1 MPAINLSPY
10 LEAVRSKDPVAV
22 YGKITEV
29 IGLLIESEGPA
40 SFIGE
45 TCIIKSNGNGNDE
58 IPAEVVGFKGR
69 KVLLMPLGDLQGIA
83 PGSKVIP
90 TGKVPT
96 VPVGKGLLGRVLD
109 GLGNPIDEK
118 GPIDVECWYPI
129 QRDPPSPLE
138 RKRITEPFATGV
150 RVIDACL
157 TFGKGQRVGIFAG
170 SGVGKSTLLGMIA
183 RYAQAD
189 VNVIALVGERGRE
202 VRNFLERDLG
212 EDGLAKSVVIVA
224 TSDKPP
230 LVRRNGAFVAQA
242 IAEFFR
248 DQGMDVLLMM
258 DSVTRLAMAQ
268 REVGLAVG
276 EPPTT
281 KGYTPSVFAMLPRFL
296 ERSGTSK
303 QGSIT
308 GIYTVLVE
316 GSDMEEP
323 VADALRA
330 ILDGHIVLTRR
341 LAHMNHYPA
350 VEVLESNS
358 RVMVDV
364 VSKDHYQY
372 AGEIKDLL
380 ATYRESEDLISI
392 GAYAKGSNPKVD
404 LAIAM
409 KDEIDSFLRQNIDE
423 SFSFES
429 TLQYLEALHNK
440 IASYKGEGE

>member
-1 MPAINLSPY
+1 MPAIDLARY
-10 LEAVRSKDPVAV
+10 RRAVRLKDPINV

-45 TCIIKSNGNGNDE
+45 TCLIQSNGDKGE
-58 IPAEVVGFKGR
+58 SIPAEVVGFKGK
-69 KVLLMPLGDLQGIA
+69 KVLLMPLGELQGIA
-83 PGSKVIP
+83 PGSRVIP

-109 GLGNPIDEK
+109 GLGDPIDEK
-118 GPIDVECWYPI
+118 GPVEVECWYPI
-129 QRDPPSPLE
+129 QRPPPSPLS
-138 RKRITEPFATGV
+138 RKRITESFATGV

-157 TFGKGQRVGIFAG
+157 TFGSGQRVGIFAG

-189 VNVIALVGERGRE
+189 VNVIALIGERGRE

-212 EDGLAKSVVIVA
+212 EEGLSKSVVVVA

-248 DQGMDVLLMM
+248 DKGMNVLFMM

-296 ERSGTSK
+296 ERSGTSE

-364 VSKDHYQY
+364 VSKEHYTY
-372 AGEIKDLL
+372 AGELRDLM

-392 GAYAKGSNPKVD
+392 GAYSKGSNPKVD
-404 LAIAM
+404 LAIEM
-409 KDEIDSFLRQNIDE
+409 KDEIDRFLIQDIEE

-440 IASYKGEGE
+440 ISKMKEV

>member
-1 MPAINLSPY
+1 MPVIDLASYRN
-10 LEAVRSKDPVAV
+10 AVRSSDPIAL

-45 TCIIKSNGNGNDE
+45 TCLIRSNGNGGGD
-58 IPAEVVGFKGR
+58 IPAEVVGFKGK
-69 KVLLMPLGDLQGIA
+69 KVLLMPLGELQGIA

-96 VPVGKGLLGRVLD
+96 IPVGRSLLGRVLN
-109 GLGNPIDEK
+109 GLGVPLDDK
-118 GPIDVECWYPI
+118 GSVDVECWYPI

-138 RKRITEPFATGV
+138 RKRITEPFVTGV
-150 RVIDACL
+150 RVIDSCL

-183 RYAQAD
+183 RYAHAD
-189 VNVIALVGERGRE
+189 VNVIALIGERGRE

-212 EDGLAKSVVIVA
+212 EEGLAKSVVVVA

-230 LVRRNGAFVAQA
+230 LVRRNGALVAQA

-296 ERSGTSK
+296 ERSGTSAS
-303 QGSIT
+303 GSIT

-364 VSKDHYQY
+364 VSKEHYAY
-372 AGEIKDLL
+372 AGELRDLL
-380 ATYRESEDLISI
+380 ATYREAEDLISI
-392 GAYAKGSNPKVD
+392 GAYSKGSNPKVD

-409 KDEIDSFLRQNIDE
+409 KDEIDAFLRQGIDE
-423 SFSFES
+423 SFSMES
-429 TLQYLEALHNK
+429 TLQYLESLHK
-440 IASYKGEGE
+440 RIEELKAA

>member
-1 MPAINLSPY
+1 MPVIDLAPY
-10 LEAVRSKDPVAV
+10 RRSVRLKDPITV

-29 IGLLIESEGPA
+29 IGLLVESEGPA

-45 TCIIKSNGNGNDE
+45 TCLIRSDGGEGDS
-58 IPAEVVGFKGR
+58 IPAEVVGFKGK
-69 KVLLMPLGDLQGIA
+69 KVLLMPLGELQGIA
-83 PGSKVIP
+83 PGSRVMP

-96 VPVGKGLLGRVLD
+96 VPVGKGLLGRILD
-109 GLGNPIDEK
+109 GLGNPIDDK
-118 GPIDVECWYPI
+118 GPADVECWYPT
-129 QRDPPSPLE
+129 QRPPPSPLA
-138 RKRITEPFATGV
+138 RKRITEAFTTGV
-150 RVIDACL
+150 RVIDSCL
-157 TFGKGQRVGIFAG
+157 TFGRGQRVGIFAG

-189 VNVIALVGERGRE
+189 VNVIALIGERGRE

-212 EDGLAKSVVIVA
+212 EEGLSKSVVVVA

-248 DQGMDVLLMM
+248 DKGMNVLFMM

-296 ERSGTSK
+296 ERSGTSE

-364 VSKDHYQY
+364 VSKEHYTY
-372 AGEIKDLL
+372 AGELKDLM
-380 ATYRESEDLISI
+380 ATYHEAEDLISI
-392 GAYAKGSNPKVD
+392 GAYSKGSNPKVD
-404 LAIAM
+404 LAIEM
-409 KDEIDSFLRQNIDE
+409 KGEIDRFLIQDIDE

-440 IASYKGEGE
+440 IAKLRED